1 MDFNSSFISIGCE
14 QTTKSNFDDLSSKL
28 DSLDKKV
35 EDLLKEHHTTQK
47 LLKRVLEEVKST
59 SHNATKKRNKI
70 LPQKPF
76 AEAHDFA
83 TFEDKIQSSETKFND
98 LVAELQMIIASNSD
112 KFVKMAWRK
121 VFTDDVAQIYSW
133 KGTKTKKPARA
144 LSVTTALRQA
154 YHQKFPTAA
163 TDMEFE
169 RTTLNFFQHAS
180 NRLKKRIE
188 YENKKNMS
196 SVIVD

>member
-59 SHNATKKRNKI
+59 SHNAKKNKN

-98 LVAELQMIIASNSD
+98 LVAELQMIIASNSN

-121 VFTDDVAQIYSW
+121 VFTDDVAQIYCW
-133 KGTKTKKPARA
+133 KITNTKKPARA

-163 TDMEFE
+163 TDM
-169 RTTLNFFQHAS
+169 
-180 NRLKKRIE
+180 K
-188 YENKKNMS
+188 S
-196 SVIVD
+196 SGLH

>member
-59 SHNATKKRNKI
+59 SHNATKKRNKN
-70 LPQKPF
+70 LPQKPL

-98 LVAELQMIIASNSD
+98 LVAELQMIIASNSN
-112 KFVKMAWRK
+112 KFVKMAW
-121 VFTDDVAQIYSW
+121 
-133 KGTKTKKPARA
+133 
-144 LSVTTALRQA
+144 
-154 YHQKFPTAA
+154 
-163 TDMEFE
+163 
-169 RTTLNFFQHAS
+169 
-180 NRLKKRIE
+180 
-188 YENKKNMS
+188 
-196 SVIVD
+196 

>member
-14 QTTKSNFDDLSSKL
+14 QTTKSIVDFDDLSSKL

-112 KFVKMAWRK
+112 KCVKMVWRK

-133 KGTKTKKPARA
+133 KGTKTKKPRHTIKNS
-144 LSVTTALRQA
+144 LPL
-154 YHQKFPTAA
+154 P
-163 TDMEFE
+163 
-169 RTTLNFFQHAS
+169 
-180 NRLKKRIE
+180 RIW
-188 YENKKNMS
+188 NS
-196 SVIVD
+196 SGLH